1 MSKIIVIGGVAGG
14 ATAAARLRRLNE
26 HDEIIMFQNDEYIS
40 FANCGMPYYIGG
52 VIDKREKLL
61 VQTAA
66 GMEKRYDLDIRNL
79 TEVTKIDREK
89 NTVTAKDLATGEVYE
104 EDFDKLILSPGAEA
118 IKPNI
123 KGIDEAENAFVLRSM
138 SDTDEIKKF
147 LTESKPKSA
156 LIVGG
161 GFIGIEMAENLTEA
175 GTEVTI
181 VEKTNKVLKT
191 LDYEMAQA
199 VHREL
204 NANGV
209 KLIFGDGVSK
219 IRENGRNIV
228 LESGKEIRTDMIILA
243 VGVTPDSSLAKA
255 ANLRLGERGYIV
267 TNKRLQTID
276 KDTGK
281 AVENIYAIGDAAE
294 VLDFVDGKPTAIPLA
309 WEANRQGRLAADFI
323 NGLEGESSK
332 VLGASVAK
340 VFSLTAAAVGN
351 NEEQLR
357 AKGIKYEAIHA
368 HRANHAAYY
377 PGSSNIALKLLFDKE
392 TGKIYGAQAVGK
404 DGTEKR
410 IDVISTAMKLGGTIR
425 DLPDLEICYAPPYSS
440 AKDPVNILGYIASNV
455 ADNVYK
461 TVQWHEIDD
470 IVKKGGYLLDVRTP
484 FEFEKGHIEGSVNIE
499 VDKLRERLTEIKVSK
514 DTPVYVTCQVGMRA
528 YIAIMILKGNGFK
541 NLFNLSGGYLTYK
554 TAKYKINSAKTE
566 RTAAAPDVDEKV
578 NALKK

>member
-14 ATAAARLRRLNE
+14 ATAAARLRRLSE
-26 HDEIIMFQNDEYIS
+26 HDEIIMFENDEYIS

-61 VQTAA
+61 VQTVA
-66 GMEKRYDLDIRNL
+66 GMKKRYDLDIRNL

-228 LESGKEIRTDMIILA
+228 LESGKEIRTDMLILA

-255 ANLRLGERGYIV
+255 ANPRLGERGYIV

-323 NGLEGESSK
+323 NGFEGESSK

-340 VFSLTAAAVGN
+340 VFSLTAASVGN
-351 NEEQLR
+351 NEEQLK

-377 PGSSNIALKLLFDKE
+377 PGSSNIALKLLFDKKS
-392 TGKIYGAQAVGK
+392 GRIYGAQAIGK

-410 IDVISTAMKLGGTIR
+410 IDVISTAMKFGGTIR
-425 DLPDLEICYAPPYSS
+425 DLADLELCYAPPYSS

-455 ADNVYK
+455 ADNAYK

-514 DTPVYVTCQVGMRA
+514 DTPVYVSCQVGMRA

-578 NALKK
+578 NAFKK